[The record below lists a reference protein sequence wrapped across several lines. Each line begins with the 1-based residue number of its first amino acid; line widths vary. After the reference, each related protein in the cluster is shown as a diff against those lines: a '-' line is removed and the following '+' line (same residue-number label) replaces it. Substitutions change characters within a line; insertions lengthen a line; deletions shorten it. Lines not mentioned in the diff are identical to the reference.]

1 MSDNSNPLAK
11 SFRQPTVQLKLPS
24 DGKYWKDGDV
34 QIPVTGELPIY
45 PMRVGDEITLKTP
58 DALLNGSAVVDLIH
72 NCVPSVKNAWNAPV
86 TDIDALLIAIR
97 IASYGVEM
105 DVTIECPHCT
115 SENDFAIDLRTVLQR
130 IKTANFSSPVI
141 FDDLKI
147 TFKPQTYLESNADDM
162 VKFEQDRLVK
172 ALLDAEL
179 PQEEKAR
186 IMKDGVRKITA
197 MAVQNIATHIDS
209 ITTPDGVKV
218 TDKNHIVEFLMNC
231 SRTTYKGLQEKI
243 KGLNDASILKPLHV
257 TCTHCQKEFDSA
269 LVFNYS
275 RFFG

>member
-1 MSDNSNPLAK
+1 MSDNTNPLSK

-72 NCVPSVKNAWNAPV
+72 NCVPAIKNAWNAPI
-86 TDIDALLIAIR
+86 TDIDAILIAIR
-97 IASYGVEM
+97 IASYGIEM
-105 DVTIECPHCT
+105 DVTIDCPACT

-130 IKTANFSSPVI
+130 IKTANFSSPVV
-141 FDDLKI
+141 FDGLKI
-147 TFKPQTYLESNADDM
+147 SFKPQTYLESNADDM
-162 VKFEQDRLVK
+162 VQFEQDRLVK
-172 ALLDAEL
+172 ALMDIEL
-179 PQEEKAR
+179 PDEEKSR
-186 IMKDGVRKITA
+186 IMKESVKKITLL
-197 MAVQNIATHIDS
+197 AVQNIATHIEC
-209 ITTPDGVKV
+209 ITTQEGVKV
-218 TDKNHIVEFLMNC
+218 TDKSHITEFLMNC
-231 SRTTYKGLQEKI
+231 SRATYKGMQEKI
-243 KGLNDASILKPLHV
+243 KSLNDASILKPLHV
-257 TCTHCQKEFDSA
+257 QCTHCQHEFESG

>member
-1 MSDNSNPLAK
+1 MSDNSNPLSK

-72 NCVPSVKNAWNAPV
+72 NCVPSIKNAWNAPI
-86 TDIDALLIAIR
+86 TDIDAILIAIR

-105 DVTIECPHCT
+105 DVTIECPSCT

-130 IKTANFSSPVI
+130 IKTANFSSPVV
-141 FDDLKI
+141 FDGLKI
-147 TFKPQTYLESNADDM
+147 SFKPQTYLESNADDM
-162 VKFEQDRLVK
+162 VQFEQDRLVK
-172 ALLDAEL
+172 ALMDANL
-179 PQEEKAR
+179 PDEEKSR
-186 IMKDGVRKITA
+186 IMKESVKKITA
-197 MAVQNIATHIDS
+197 LAVQNIATHIES
-209 ITTPDGVKV
+209 ITTSEGVKV
-218 TDKNHIVEFLMNC
+218 TDKNHITEFLMNC
-231 SRTTYKGLQEKI
+231 SRTTYKGMQEKI
-243 KGLNDASILKPLHV
+243 KHLNDTSILKPLHV
-257 TCTHCQKEFDSA
+257 KCTHCEHEFESA